1 MAESIK
7 LTAEQVYE
15 RLLNVDK
22 IMTVEGQIRFFLGNV
37 DIIVRQK
44 DVVGNIIQ
52 EWLEGW
58 LRKNNVAFDSN
69 PNTQMPPDIFLNPE
83 NHTVD
88 LLEVK
93 AFNYSASPGFDIAD
107 FKAYAREILE
117 NPYMLHTKYLIFGYS
132 MSDEGIVT
140 IKALWLKNVW
150 EICRSMEGWPL
161 NVQYKN
167 KVINKIRPAKWF
179 GNKSRFPLF
188 KSMEHYLSAIEETLF
203 SYHDTH
209 ALSVGW
215 RKKVIDAY
223 KKFYGITIS
232 IPRWE
237 DLDEYYRP
245 PVKPRKK
252 K

>member
-1 MAESIK
+1 MEGLIK
-7 LTAEQVYE
+7 LTAEEVYD

-22 IMTVEGQIRFFLGNV
+22 IKTSEGQIRFYLGNV
-37 DIIVRQK
+37 SIIVRQK

-58 LRKNNVAFDSN
+58 LKENHIAYSSN
-69 PNTQMPPDIFLNPE
+69 PNSQMPPDIFLDPD
-83 NHTVD
+83 NHTKD

-107 FKAYAREILE
+107 FKAYAREIVMS
-117 NPYMLHTKYLIFGYS
+117 PYMLHTKYLIFGYN
-132 MSDEGIVT
+132 MSDDGIVA
-140 IKALWLKNVW
+140 IKDLWLKNIW

-167 KVINKIRPAKWF
+167 KVINKIMPSKWF
-179 GNKSRFPLF
+179 GNKSRYPNFQSL
-188 KSMEHYLSAIEETLF
+188 EHYLSAIEETLF
-203 SYHDTH
+203 GYHDTH

-215 RKKVIDAY
+215 RRRLIEAY
-223 KKFYGITIS
+223 KNFYGKTIA

-237 DLDEYYRP
+237 ELDEIYRP
-245 PVKPRKK
+245 PLKH
-252 K
+252 